1 MSVQADP
8 ANLTTP
14 HRRNQ
19 QAVLG
24 FQHQVSG
31 DAFQSRAPD
40 LLNEAQWRAI
50 AQLLRLSDRE
60 AQILR
65 YACYDDSV
73 LVMAQRMRLSRHT
86 VHTYR
91 ERVFRKLG
99 VRSLC
104 QVVSLAFAAFVHL
117 SGASG
122 SDRGDPLPSRK
133 C

>member
-1 MSVQADP
+1 M
-8 ANLTTP
+8 
-14 HRRNQ
+14 
-19 QAVLG
+19 LG

-122 SDRGDPLPSRK
+122 SDRGDPLPSRT